1 MCSTQVFSFDL
12 KTRQRCLKFTAFHGS
27 TFQKLSIPMSTNVC
41 FVSWAYANPQI
52 LVPGFMLKEI
62 FFFFFLLP
70 ISDRSFAT
78 RALWRESLHGG
89 LLRLQ
94 YVPVTVRDN

>member
-1 MCSTQVFSFDL
+1 MCSTQVFSLDL
-12 KTRQRCLKFTAFHGS
+12 KTRQHYKFTAFHGS
-27 TFQKLSIPMSTNVC
+27 TFQKLSIPMNTNVC

-62 FFFFFLLP
+62 FFFLLP